1 MELYSALYALMKHRF
16 ITFLL
21 VSLVIFSSVDVHLLW
36 ARDRNPKIENII
48 VTSSD
53 GNLLLS
59 AEIVDSFTQAML
71 EDLQKGI
78 PLQFVYSIQLVRKG
92 NNWFDT
98 SLSVAEITHT
108 LVYLPEKGEYEFS
121 ASNQTEKVRTTSLAE
136 AQRLMND
143 LPVARVGDLSQLV
156 TDQLHA
162 IHLRAVM
169 KKGMLPWGLD
179 RFVSIKSIGGVKT
192 DWRTIEFRY

>member
-78 PLQFVYSIQLVRKG
+78 PLQLVRKG